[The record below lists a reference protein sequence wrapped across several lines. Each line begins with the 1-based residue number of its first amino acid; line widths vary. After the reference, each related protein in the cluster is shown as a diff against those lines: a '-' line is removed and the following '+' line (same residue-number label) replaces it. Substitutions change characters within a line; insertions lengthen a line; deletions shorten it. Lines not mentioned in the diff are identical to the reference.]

1 MSHNRSRAMLVGLG
15 AAVGAFGAA
24 ATMAAAIAPTA
35 RADDLTEILSA
46 VNVDFSQGQADFTSA
61 LSNFGVNQVSAGLA
75 AIDDGVDQYLVAA
88 PDNLL
93 VGGIEALNGEPI
105 TGPLIFSVVPVT
117 TFADALNQ
125 AELAITGSGSDFTT
139 AATEL
144 SMGDYGLAAFYDV
157 IGLDAISVLPLE
169 YVLLGAGI

>member
-1 MSHNRSRAMLVGLG
+1 
-15 AAVGAFGAA
+15 
-24 ATMAAAIAPTA
+24 
-35 RADDLTEILSA
+35 
-46 VNVDFSQGQADFTSA
+46 
-61 LSNFGVNQVSAGLA
+61 
-75 AIDDGVDQYLVAA
+75 
-88 PDNLL
+88 
-93 VGGIEALNGEPI
+93 
-105 TGPLIFSVVPVT
+105 
-117 TFADALNQ
+117 LNQ